1 MAILRGARGDLELA
15 RPALTQLLLEK
26 VREQIERTQH
36 LVSLVPG
43 EKLSWR
49 PRLPGPPFN
58 LGVLLGHIL
67 ECLAGFCPR
76 RPASG

>member
-36 LVSLVPG
+36 LVSLVPR
-43 EKLSWR
+43 EK
-49 PRLPGPPFN
+49 PPGARLPAK
-58 LGVLLGHIL
+58 LGG
-67 ECLAGFCPR
+67 GGCPA
-76 RPASG
+76 PAPG